1 MNRKITQNKIVNE
14 EQFKK
19 VHPVNKQMLR
29 EFLPYLR
36 TIDRS

>member
-29 EFLPYLR
+29 EFLSIGMLYV
-36 TIDRS
+36 I